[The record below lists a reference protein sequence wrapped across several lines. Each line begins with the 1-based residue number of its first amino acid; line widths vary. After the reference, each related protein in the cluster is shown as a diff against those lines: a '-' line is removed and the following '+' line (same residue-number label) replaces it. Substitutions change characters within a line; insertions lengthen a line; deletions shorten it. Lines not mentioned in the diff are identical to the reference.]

1 MNAVILQVRPSADA
15 LYPSELYP
23 WSKYLTG
30 TQGTAPK
37 NGFDPLAYWVER
49 AHALGLELHAWINP
63 FRITKG
69 GAAEFQAD
77 RRPPRKAPPRL
88 GGGVRGRLLLQSRPA
103 GCGSTSCGGR
113 RSWPASMT
121 STAST
126 WTTTST
132 PVAALPTGPP
142 MPSTARAFPTS
153 ATGAGTMSTSWSRRW
168 GSASTP
174 LIRGCPTASAPP
186 ACGRIRAACP
196 RAPIPPAAIGSTTT
210 PPTATA
216 GNGSRR
222 WIDYICPRST
232 GTSATR
238 AWTTPRW
245 PAGGRIR

>member
-1 MNAVILQVRPSADA
+1 M
-15 LYPSELYP
+15 
-23 WSKYLTG
+23 
-30 TQGTAPK
+30 
-37 NGFDPLAYWVER
+37 R
-49 AHALGLELHAWINP
+49 ATTTSIPAC
-63 FRITKG
+63 
-69 GAAEFQAD
+69 
-77 RRPPRKAPPRL
+77 PR
-88 GGGVRGRLLLQSRPA
+88 
-103 GCGSTSCGGR
+103 CGSTSCGGR

-121 STAST
+121 STAFT

-132 PVAALPTGPP
+132 PAAALPTGPP

-153 ATGAGTMSTSWSRRW
+153 ATGAGTMSTSWSRHW

-196 RAPIPPAAIGSTTT
+196 RAPIPPAAMRATT
-210 PPTATA
+210 PPTPTA

-222 WIDYICPRST
+222 GGSTTSAPRST